1 MIILRVFKNLISF
14 LTAIPVAR
22 LGKMDVNHYSRDPAN
37 FMFLFPLI
45 GGLIGLMAGLYSLGL
60 YLILPKLFLGLD
72 TLFPTKVLHDVL
84 SSHLLTKALVGL
96 MTLSF
101 ILVLTGLQHTD
112 GLIDVGNALGM
123 RGSTEDRRKIA
134 HAWIVSPWGALSFF
148 LVMVPTFLG
157 IYLLNPLVLLNC
169 LITSEVSAKLAM
181 VTCAWL
187 GKPAREGLGAI
198 FVRAMEKKH
207 SLYMV
212 SLILALAPCYLLS
225 GFSGLIVASLGIGV
239 GLLMVVFSNW
249 LFGWMTGDVFGTANE
264 IARAA
269 SLISLVVLNG

>member
-1 MIILRVFKNLISF
+1 MMILRVLKNLILF
-14 LTAIPVAR
+14 LTTIPVGR
-22 LGKMDVNHYSRDPAN
+22 LGKTDPNHFSQDPAN

-45 GGLIGLMAGLYSLGL
+45 GGLIGLIAGLYSYGL
-60 YLILPKLFLGLD
+60 YLILPTLFLGLK
-72 TLFPTKVLHDVL
+72 TLFPIKALHDVL
-84 SSHLLTKALVGL
+84 SFNLLTKALVGL

-101 ILVLTGLQHTD
+101 MLVLTGLQHTD
-112 GLIDVGNALGM
+112 GVIDVGNALGV

-134 HAWIVSPWGALSFF
+134 HAWVVTSWGTLALF
-148 LVMVPTFLG
+148 LVMIPTFLG
-157 IYLLNPLVLLNC
+157 ISLLNQLVIVQC

-198 FVRAMEKKH
+198 FVRAMRNKH

-212 SLILALAPCYLLS
+212 SLILALALCYLLS
-225 GFSGLIVASLGIGV
+225 GFSGLIVASLGVGV

-269 SLISLVVLNG
+269 SLISLVVL